1 MEKYKIL
8 LLLTSLMFVSYIAE
22 AQTISVL
29 KPSTENISEEVSV
42 LLHNRL
48 TQAVTLNGMASTDD
62 SNSFLLIPV
71 VTVVSI
77 EPTTMPPIRYIAEVE
92 VLLCLFNNNREWL
105 VSSEILTK
113 KGVGSTE
120 TKAIQEAIR
129 SIKAR
134 DSKLKKFIV
143 NGKKKIVE
151 YNNADMAE

>member
-77 EPTTMPPIRYIAEVE
+77 EPTTMPPIKYIAEVE
-92 VLLCLFNNNREWL
+92 MLLCLF
-105 VSSEILTK
+105 
-113 KGVGSTE
+113 
-120 TKAIQEAIR
+120 
-129 SIKAR
+129 
-134 DSKLKKFIV
+134 
-143 NGKKKIVE
+143 
-151 YNNADMAE
+151 

>member
-1 MEKYKIL
+1 
-8 LLLTSLMFVSYIAE
+8 MFVSYIAE

-77 EPTTMPPIRYIAEVE
+77 EPTTMPPIKYIAEVE
-92 VLLCLFNNNREWL
+92 VSLCLFNNTREWL